1 MIERKSTIKKLIVL
15 GASVILFAVLT
26 ALSTNQA
33 VCEFFA
39 ATFARAWIFVFGHIF
54 GVLPFSCYELF
65 LIAAIV
71 SAIVFFVYLTVFLVK
86 RKWSKLLSMVLIA
99 AITVVTFLNIY
110 TATATMTYN
119 RNELPDE
126 VYSQYSSKEL
136 TFDEAVELAE
146 IMINGANKAYAE
158 TEHDA
163 DGNIVYPFDLNGLSD
178 LLAEEYKRLDNGYF
192 SSYTPKGKKIINK
205 TIMSE
210 LHIVGVF
217 FAPFGEAN
225 VNGYETNLYLPQ
237 TLAHELAHSKGVM
250 REYQADIVSYYVLL
264 QSDNPYLCY
273 GAYVKCLSS
282 ALQIV
287 SLYPDS
293 QAEYTRLQSMV
304 DSRIYDER
312 RNYSKF
318 YSQFH
323 HLDDLGDFFN
333 DLYLKLQKQPDGSDS
348 YIKPGE
354 IVDTGDVDSD
364 DRPVF
369 DVLTFSGTQ
378 NLLITLYKQGKLR

>member
-71 SAIVFFVYLTVFLVK
+71 SAIVFFVYLIVFLVK

-99 AITVVTFLNIY
+99 AITIVTFLNIY

-119 RNELPDE
+119 RNELPDD

-178 LLAEEYKRLDNGYF
+178 LLAEEYKRLDNVYF

-348 YIKPGE
+348 YVKPGE

-364 DRPVF
+364 DRPIF

-378 NLLITLYKQGKLR
+378 NLLITLYKQGKLK